1 MSDSATPALASNV
14 VAEIIDDGQVS
25 GQQIL
30 VVGLCIL
37 FNMLDGFDITAMA
50 VIAGT
55 VSEELQ
61 LTADRLG
68 LIFSFALA
76 GMMAGAMVLA
86 PVSDVI
92 GRRKLIILSVV
103 MVGLSILFTANA
115 NTLGE
120 FIVLRFISG
129 LGAGALLACQATLTA
144 EYSPKKYRALSVAAA
159 TAGYPMG
166 AMMTSVIAGFI
177 LPEYGWRG
185 MFWFGGAVTL
195 VMGLIAWSLIP
206 ESLKY
211 LIERRPPEAL
221 ASVNRIL
228 RKMKKGTLEALP
240 VISNERAQK
249 KVGIG
254 SNMLS
259 LLAKEHRVATLTLWA
274 VFFMCFAA
282 LYFLMSW
289 IPKLME
295 QTGYAPAI
303 GRSAFFLFNLGGV
316 IGILTLGVMSTRWRL
331 SNLVS
336 VFLIAA
342 AVCMMAFAMAP
353 NQLTLLMVLIF
364 LIGLLQQGGFV
375 GLYATAAMTYPTEIR
390 STGIGWAIG
399 LGRAGAVV
407 GPAVAGVL
415 IASGLSMS
423 ANFFF
428 FAIPMAISGLIA
440 YWLKV
445 R

>member
-1 MSDSATPALASNV
+1 MSDTASPAYASNV
-14 VAEIIDDGQVS
+14 VAEIIDNGQVS

-76 GMMAGAMVLA
+76 GMMIGAMLLA

-103 MVGLSILFTANA
+103 MVGVSILFTANA

-159 TAGYPMG
+159 TAGYPLG

-195 VMGLIAWSLIP
+195 LMGLIAWSLIP

-211 LIERRPPEAL
+211 LFERRPQNAL
-221 ASVNRIL
+221 ASVNKIL
-228 RKMKKGTLEALP
+228 NKMKKGALEELP
-240 VISNERAQK
+240 VVAKDRSQQK
-249 KVGIG
+249 SSIG

-259 LLAKEHRVATLTLWA
+259 LLDKEHRVVTLTLWA

-295 QTGYAPAI
+295 QTGYPPAT

-316 IGILTLGVMSTRWRL
+316 IGILVLGVMSTRWRL

-353 NQLTLLMVLIF
+353 KQLTLLMVLIF

-375 GLYATAAMTYPTEIR
+375 GLYATAAMVYPTEIR

-399 LGRAGAVV
+399 LGRSGAVV

-428 FAIPMAISGLIA
+428 FAVPMAVSGLVS